1 MKKHE
6 NMNIIHF
13 PHRPTK
19 IISKQIVILITVYRS
34 LCRHSWWSRKECLTW
49 RSYPSICL
57 SVHNQVSAT
66 KPSVGFSWNL
76 VCQFFIESY

>member
-6 NMNIIHF
+6 NMKIIHF

-19 IISKQIVILITVYRS
+19 IINKQTVILITVYTS
-34 LCRHSWWSRKECLTW
+34 LFRHSWWSRLECLTW
-49 RSYPSICL
+49 RSFHPSICL
-57 SVHNQVSAT
+57 SVYNQVSAT

-76 VCQFFIESY
+76 VCQFFI